1 MQAGVGIGGGPEYGK
16 REMDLS
22 EEFRRATQADVAA
35 IRDLTRAPY
44 AKWVPVIGREPKPM
58 GADYESAVQ
67 NHRFDLLYLGDVLAG
82 LIETVDQKNQLLIE
96 NVAVSPEFQGL
107 GLGSKLMA
115 HAEEIATSLGYDR
128 VWLYT
133 NQRFTQNIALYRKL
147 GYHIEREE
155 DVGGGTIKVDMSKTL
170 SRRPRQL

>member
-1 MQAGVGIGGGPEYGK
+1 
-16 REMDLS
+16 
-22 EEFRRATQADVAA
+22 
-35 IRDLTRAPY
+35 
-44 AKWVPVIGREPKPM
+44 M
-58 GADYESAVQ
+58 GADYESAIQ

-82 LIETVDQKNQLLIE
+82 LIETVDEKDQLLIE

-128 VWLYT
+128 VSLYT
-133 NQRFTQNIALYRKL
+133 NQRFSDNIALYCKL

-155 DVGGGTIKVDMSKTL
+155 DVGGGTIKVDMSNPQPSTATAVIATQGFDLVPNAVAGTGSKSISSIDTISSGSPL
-170 SRRPRQL
+170 QQWI